1 MSITRKIAM
10 LTKKHSNNLTINRRD
25 FSMQNLEEQYE
36 NLYDFI
42 KNLEILI
49 EKNIFQ
55 GQHTEEVRNFGNE
68 VMTICK
74 SEAFNISIN
83 DLKSLNSFNELI
95 IKTPNNSKAYL
106 TSLIE
111 NFFTDIIE
119 PTKDEL

>member
-1 MSITRKIAM
+1 
-10 LTKKHSNNLTINRRD
+10 
-25 FSMQNLEEQYE
+25 MQNLEEQYE

-74 SEAFNISIN
+74 SKAFNITIH
-83 DLKSLNSFNELI
+83 DLKSLNSFNELLMKI
-95 IKTPNNSKAYL
+95 PNNSKAYF
-106 TSLIE
+106 TSIIE

-119 PTKDEL
+119 PTKEELY

>member
-1 MSITRKIAM
+1 
-10 LTKKHSNNLTINRRD
+10 
-25 FSMQNLEEQYE
+25 MQNFEEQYE

-42 KNLEILI
+42 KNLQILI

-55 GQHTEEVRNFGNE
+55 GHYIEEVRNFGNE

-74 SEAFNISIN
+74 AKSFNISIN
-83 DLKSLNSFNELI
+83 DLKSLNSFNELLMI
-95 IKTPNNSKAYL
+95 TPNNSKAYF

-119 PTKDEL
+119 PTKDELY

>member
-1 MSITRKIAM
+1 
-10 LTKKHSNNLTINRRD
+10 
-25 FSMQNLEEQYE
+25 MQNLEEQYE